1 VCPKGYTLI
10 HFISKSEDMDL
21 FTKRIREHI
30 SSLEVVFAHAWIVKE
45 AGENI
50 FGLSDH
56 FASAKR
62 IFNQVTGRSPDEE
75 LPTPPEEP
83 DHVFTEETQ

>member
-1 VCPKGYTLI
+1 
-10 HFISKSEDMDL
+10 MDS

-30 SSLEVVFAHAWIVKE
+30 TSLEVVFAHAWIVKE

-56 FASAKR
+56 FSDAQR
-62 IFNQVTGRSPDEE
+62 IFNQLTGRSSDEE